1 MIDIDEV
8 SYKRTKFRQAGLEA
22 AAGIASEGDTAA
34 SDAANASAP
43 GHVRISAKAALKHGA
58 RSCCMAARLAFATQY
73 ASRSRPKCSWTQMN
87 ASYASIKSA
96 EAGLN

>member
-1 MIDIDEV
+1 MINIDEV
-8 SYKRTKFRQAGLEA
+8 SYKRAKFRQAGLEA
-22 AAGIASEGDTAA
+22 ASGGDTAA

-43 GHVRISAKAALKHGA
+43 RRVRILEKAALKHGA
-58 RSCCMAARLAFATQY
+58 RSCCMAARLAFATQCV
-73 ASRSRPKCSWTQMN
+73 SRSRPNCSWTQMN